1 MDVQTAL
8 SNLYQASRLALL
20 TADQHDKLRESA
32 EAIHVAINPP
42 EKPKRKAKPATSAA
56 TTNTSEVS
64 HVEKS

>member
-32 EAIHVAINPP
+32 EALHAHINSD
-42 EKPKRKAKPATSAA
+42 ATE
-56 TTNTSEVS
+56 TTSEMEHAQES
-64 HVEKS
+64 